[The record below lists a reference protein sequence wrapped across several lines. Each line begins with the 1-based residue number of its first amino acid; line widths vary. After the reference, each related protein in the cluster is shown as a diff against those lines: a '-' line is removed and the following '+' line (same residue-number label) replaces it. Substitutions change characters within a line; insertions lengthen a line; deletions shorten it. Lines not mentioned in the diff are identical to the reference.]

1 MRMSKSLY
9 KRISGK
15 PHDVQWRLY
24 EKNWICV
31 SKKWV
36 RWAKRYMNRA
46 FRRNYGEER
55 NGNEL

>member
-1 MRMSKSLY
+1 MSKSLY

-15 PHDVQWRLY
+15 SHAVQWRLY

-31 SKKWV
+31 SKNWIK
-36 RWAKRYMNRA
+36 WAKRYMNRA
-46 FRRNYGEER
+46 LRRNYGEER

>member
-1 MRMSKSLY
+1 MSKSSY

-24 EKNWICV
+24 EKNWVCV
-31 SKKWV
+31 SKKWIK
-36 RWAKRYMNRA
+36 WAKRYMNRS

-55 NGNEL
+55 NGNEE